1 MALKVE
7 GIVDSGMHAE
17 EALGRSSRLE
27 ALHLSG
33 WAKRER
39 NCPLLGTK
47 SACLGRNQPLGFLG
61 NRLCVTICNY
71 IW

>member
-39 NCPLLGTK
+39 NCPLPGTK
-47 SACLGRNQPLGFLG
+47 SVCLGRNQPPGFLG